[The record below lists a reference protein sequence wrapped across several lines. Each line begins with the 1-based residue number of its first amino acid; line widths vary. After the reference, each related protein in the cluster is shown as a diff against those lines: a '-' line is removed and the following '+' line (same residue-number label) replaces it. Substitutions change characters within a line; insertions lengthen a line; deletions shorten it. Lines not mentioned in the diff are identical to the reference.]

1 MNALYRSPA
10 LRETEAAFANQPLM
24 QRAGAVAAQ
33 WAVELAS
40 DGDLPVLV
48 LAGPGNNGGDALEAA
63 RVLRE
68 RFLDVRVACVAAP
81 STMPTDAA
89 AAHARF
95 CAAGGTC
102 LDGIPAESRWGLII
116 DGLFGIG
123 LSRAPDG
130 VYAEW
135 IAAANQLRARDG
147 CPLLALDAPSG
158 LDADTGRAWQPTIAA
173 SHTLTFIAAKPGL
186 HTGAGPDHCGE
197 VRIASLDIPGDSL
210 PPAQGAVVDRQA
222 FAAALQPRSL
232 DSHKGTFGSAG
243 ILGGAHTM
251 TGAGFLAGRAA
262 LRLGAG
268 RVYLGLAAPDAPA
281 FDPYQPELMLRTPE
295 GVVAAPLTALA
306 CGPGL
311 GNSLQAN
318 EILEQAIRA
327 EIPLVLDADALNL
340 LSMDPALQTAVSER
354 TAATLLTPHPI
365 EAARLLDCDPA
376 EVHADRIGTAT
387 EIAWRYDSLVA
398 LKGCGTVIA
407 TPKSQWWINT
417 TGNPGLASAGTG
429 DVLTGIVTALLA
441 QGWAPEQALLAGV
454 HLHGAA
460 ADDLVSRGI
469 GPIGL
474 TAGELIDAARARFN
488 TWVYGR

>member
-1 MNALYRSPA
+1 MTALYRSPA
-10 LRETEAAFANQPLM
+10 LREIETAFADQPLM
-24 QRAGAVAAQ
+24 QRAGAAAAQ

-63 RVLRE
+63 RLLRE
-68 RFLDVRVACVAAP
+68 RFLDVRVVCIADPAA
-81 STMPTDAA
+81 MPADAA
-89 AAHARF
+89 AARERF

-102 LDGIPAESRWGLII
+102 LPGIPAEGRWGLII

-123 LSRAPDG
+123 LSRVPEG
-130 VYAEW
+130 IYGEW
-135 IAAANQLRARDG
+135 IVTANQLRQRDG

-158 LDADTGRAWQPTIAA
+158 LDADNGRAWQPAIAA
-173 SHTLTFIAAKPGL
+173 SHTLTFIADKPGL
-186 HTGAGPDHCGE
+186 HTGIGPDHCGA
-197 VRIASLDIPGDSL
+197 VRVAGLEIPADRL
-210 PPAQGAVVDRQA
+210 PPAQGAIIDRDS
-222 FAAALQPRSL
+222 FAPALQRRSCN
-232 DSHKGTFGSAG
+232 SHKGTFGSAG

-251 TGAGFLAGRAA
+251 TGAGFLASRSA
-262 LRLGAG
+262 LHLGAG
-268 RVYLGLAAPDAPA
+268 RVYLGLVAPDAPP
-281 FDPYQPELMLRTPE
+281 FDPLQPELMLRTPE

-318 EILEQAIRA
+318 EVLEQAIRA
-327 EIPLVLDADALNL
+327 EVPLVLDADALNL
-340 LSMDPALQTAVSER
+340 LSMDPALQSAVSGR
-354 TAATLLTPHPI
+354 TAPTLLTPHPM
-365 EAARLLDCDPA
+365 EAARLLDCDP
-376 EVHADRIGTAT
+376 EDVHADRIGSAT

-398 LKGCGTVIA
+398 LKGCGTVVA

-441 QGWAPEQALLAGV
+441 QGWAPELALLAGV

-460 ADDLVSRGI
+460 ADDLVARGV

-488 TWVYGR
+488 AWVYGR